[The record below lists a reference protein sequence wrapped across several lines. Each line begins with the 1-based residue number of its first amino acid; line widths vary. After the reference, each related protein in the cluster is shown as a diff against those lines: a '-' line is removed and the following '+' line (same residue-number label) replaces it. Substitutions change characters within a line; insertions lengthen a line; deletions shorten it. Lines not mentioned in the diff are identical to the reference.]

1 MNRMMLYIKKYN
13 TVFSL
18 LLVVLVSFFIGFSF
32 GSNSSSGVGNVY
44 GVENKQLGM
53 PNNVSDFSPFWKVWN
68 VINEKFVPVY
78 TDEVAS
84 NDERTYGAIQG
95 LAASLGDPYTTFFPP
110 VESEMFE
117 STIRGNFGGVG
128 MEVGMRDGILTVIAP
143 LKNTPAEKAGVL
155 AGDKVIAI
163 DDVPSQGLS
172 IDEAV
177 QKIRGEIGTSVA
189 LTILREDMDPFEISV
204 VRDTINI
211 PTLDTELRGDGI
223 FVISLYNFSA
233 PSSDLFRGALREFVE
248 YGSDKL
254 ILDLRGNPGGFLES
268 AIDISSWFLKMGQ
281 VVVTE
286 DFGGNKANVDHRS
299 KGYNIFNDNL
309 KFVILIDG
317 GSASASEIVAGAL
330 REHEKATL
338 IGKTTFGK
346 GSVQELVEI
355 TPDTS
360 FKVTVARWLTPDG
373 NSISKGGVSP
383 DMEVDYTKE
392 DREADRDPQMDRA
405 VEFLLSQ

>member
-1 MNRMMLYIKKYN
+1 MLFLKKYN
-13 TVFSL
+13 TIFSL
-18 LLVVLVSFFIGFSF
+18 LLIIAISFFVGFSF
-32 GSNSSSGVGNVY
+32 GNNSSSGIESVY
-44 GVENKQLGM
+44 GLENKQLGM
-53 PNNVSDFSPFWKVWN
+53 PNDVSDFSSFWRVWN
-68 VINEKFVPVY
+68 VINDKFVPVY

-95 LAASLGDPYTTFFPP
+95 LAASLGDPYTVFFPP
-110 VESEMFE
+110 VESEDFE

-128 MEVGMRDGILTVIAP
+128 MEVGIRDGILTVIAP
-143 LKNTPAEKAGVL
+143 LKDTPAERSGIL

-163 DDVPSQGLS
+163 DNVPSQGLS
-172 IDEAV
+172 IDDAV
-177 QKIRGEIGTSVA
+177 QKIRGEIGTRVT

-211 PTLDTELRGDGI
+211 PTLDTNLRGDGI

-233 PSSDLFRGALREFVE
+233 PSADLFRGALREFVE

-268 AIDISSWFLKMGQ
+268 AIDISSWFLKIGQ

-286 DFGGNKANVDHRS
+286 DFGGNKENVDHRS

-330 REHEKATL
+330 REHKKATL

-373 NSISKGGVSP
+373 NSISKNGVAP
-383 DMEVDYTKE
+383 DIEVDYTKE
-392 DREADRDPQMDRA
+392 DREAERDPQMDKA
-405 VEFLLSQ
+405 VEFLLGR